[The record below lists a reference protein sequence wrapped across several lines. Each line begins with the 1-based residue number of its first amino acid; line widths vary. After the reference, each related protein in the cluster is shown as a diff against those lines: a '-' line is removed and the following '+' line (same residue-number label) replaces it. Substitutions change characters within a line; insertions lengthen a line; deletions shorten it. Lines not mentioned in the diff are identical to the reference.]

1 MQSSPDSFPSRR
13 FVLTAIALLP
23 AIAAGSAHAQEPA
36 WRALREPGAIVLMR
50 HATAPGVGDPP
61 GMRLDDCASQR
72 NLDERGR
79 SEARRMGEA
88 FRERRIEVGRVVSS
102 RWCRA
107 RETAR
112 LAFGTGVGEGAE
124 ERAAGTGRGVPVQDE
139 PAFDSFFGEPGLGHA
154 QTLRARELLAQWKG
168 PGALVVVTHQ
178 VNIRALTGITTAS
191 AEALVVRVPP
201 GDGPLVVVGRVTF

>member
-1 MQSSPDSFPSRR
+1 
-13 FVLTAIALLP
+13 
-23 AIAAGSAHAQEPA
+23 
-36 WRALREPGAIVLMR
+36 MR
-50 HATAPGVGDPP
+50 HATAPGVGDPA

-72 NLDERGR
+72 SLDERGR
-79 SEARRMGEA
+79 GEARRLGEA
-88 FRERRIEVGRVVSS
+88 FRKRRIEVGRVISS
-102 RWCRA
+102 RWCRT

-112 LAFGTGVGEGAE
+112 LAFGADVGAGAG
-124 ERAAGTGRGVPVQDE
+124 ERVAGSGRRVHVEDE

-201 GDGPLVVVGRVTF
+201 GDGPLVVIGRVTF